1 MMKLLQGTL
10 LALMLGL
17 AATAGAEGV
26 QKLGF
31 IDTGRVYQ
39 ESRQAQAIQQMLDKE
54 FASRQRQL
62 QQLQTEGLRLK
73 EALEGGKVA
82 ESEREAQAQKLIAMD
97 QEYRVKSV
105 QLAEDYNLRRN
116 EEFASLQQNANRV
129 IVDLARKEGYDLI
142 LQDAIF
148 VNKQFD
154 ITDAVIK
161 ALNAK

>member
-1 MMKLLQGTL
+1 
-10 LALMLGL
+10 
-17 AATAGAEGV
+17 
-26 QKLGF
+26 
-31 IDTGRVYQ
+31 
-39 ESRQAQAIQQMLDKE
+39 
-54 FASRQRQL
+54 
-62 QQLQTEGLRLK
+62 
-73 EALEGGKVA
+73 
-82 ESEREAQAQKLIAMD
+82 MD